1 MTGVTTFGMVLSMED
16 TTDIEIWKK
25 YKGPVISILED
36 LRDQRLVRKTCR
48 ERLGNLKPARISEM
62 ISGVTDISSYYV
74 ALFVKGRI
82 MTIEQIL
89 QGRRLE
95 DLPKDDQTMFQ
106 RLMLDDEEIQL
117 IVKAKAKGVSL
128 KTVLKGVIGE

>member
-1 MTGVTTFGMVLSMED
+1 MDYNEK
-16 TTDIEIWKK
+16 TDIEIWKK
-25 YKGPVISILED
+25 YKSPVIDLLKD

-62 ISGVTDISSYYV
+62 ISGVTDVSSYYV
-74 ALFVKGRI
+74 ALFIKGRI

-89 QGRRLE
+89 QGKRIS
-95 DLPKDDQTMFQ
+95 DLPEEDQVLFQ
-106 RLMLDDEEIQL
+106 RLMLDDEEVRL
-117 IVKAKAKGVSL
+117 IVKAKQKGVSL